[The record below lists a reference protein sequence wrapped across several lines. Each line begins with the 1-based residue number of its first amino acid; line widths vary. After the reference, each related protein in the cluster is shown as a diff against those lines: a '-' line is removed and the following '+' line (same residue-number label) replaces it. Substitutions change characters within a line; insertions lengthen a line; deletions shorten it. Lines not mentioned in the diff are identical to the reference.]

1 MTEPAPGRCPPAW
14 RARAAGRC
22 GESHGPLSLPGY
34 PRCALPLSLTTGHPQ
49 LSPFTAA
56 TVHSCTSPSNWP
68 PWSVSHLSWVGSGR
82 HSCCRS
88 PPLQRRPPRPRPRSC
103 GARPP
108 TPTRHLHTCPE
119 APGWAMHTA
128 GTHSRLAKPP
138 LFKHHGTRSN
148 PDKSSRPYSPPQ
160 DEQDWGGWGQ
170 GEGHR
175 PERLSIWDRP
185 NSGLFP
191 ENLIFTSFFFFG
203 KKMTF

>member
-1 MTEPAPGRCPPAW
+1 MIEPAPGRCPPAW
-14 RARAAGRC
+14 RARTAGRC
-22 GESHGPLSLPGY
+22 GESHGPCHCLVTPGVPCLSLLLQGTHSCHRSQLHQPLKLA
-34 PRCALPLSLTTGHPQ
+34 ALVCVPPQ
-49 LSPFTAA
+49 LGGLWKAQLLQEPS
-56 TVHSCTSPSNWP
+56 TSEKA
-68 PWSVSHLSWVGSGR
+68 HRRRGR
-82 HSCCRS
+82 A
-88 PPLQRRPPRPRPRSC
+88 PAGPDL
-103 GARPP
+103 P

-148 PDKSSRPYSPPQ
+148 PDKSSRPRAPPQ
-160 DEQDWGGWGQ
+160 DKQDWGGRGQ

-175 PERLSIWDRP
+175 PERLSIWDLP

-191 ENLIFTSFFFFG
+191 ENLIFSGFFFFG